1 MLEVSFQQGLSFRWH
16 DESEESNDNRGN
28 FIEVLKWLAT
38 NNAEVDNYVLKNS
51 LSNCTLTSP
60 DIQNDIIQCCAIETR
75 KHIIQEI
82 EEEYYTILADES
94 SHVSHKEQ
102 LALCL
107 RYVDSLEHPSE
118 HFLGVVH
125 VDNTTTISLKKAI

>member
-1 MLEVSFQQGLSFRWH
+1 MLEVSFQQGLSFRGH
-16 DESEESNDNRGN
+16 DESEESNDSRGN

-38 NNAEVDNYVLKNS
+38 NNAEVDNYVLKNA

-75 KHIIQEI
+75 NHIIQEI
-82 EEEYYTILADES
+82 EEYYTILTDES

-102 LALCL
+102 LALCS
-107 RYVDSLEHPSE
+107 RYVDSLGPPSE
-118 HFLGVVH
+118 HFLEVVH
-125 VDNTTTISLKKAI
+125 VDNTTTISLKKEI

>member
-1 MLEVSFQQGLSFRWH
+1 MLKVSFQQGLTFRWH

-28 FIEVLKWLAT
+28 FNEVLKWLAT
-38 NNAEVDNYVLKNS
+38 NNVEVDNYVLKKA
-51 LSNCTLTSP
+51 LSNCTLTIL
-60 DIQNDIIQCCAIETR
+60 DIQNDIIQWCAIETR

-82 EEEYYTILADES
+82 EEECYTILADES

-107 RYVDSLEHPSE
+107 RYVDSLGHPSVSI
-118 HFLGVVH
+118 FLE
-125 VDNTTTISLKKAI
+125 LFM